1 MCGIF
6 IFPLSYGWDK
16 TIGREDGIMEQ
27 NKIYADIAHRTGG
40 HIYIGVV
47 GPVRT
52 GKSTFIKQF
61 MEKLVL
67 PNLEDEIVRERA
79 TDELPQSGSGKTI
92 MTSEPKFVPEEAVS
106 VHLSEG
112 VDASVRLI
120 DSVGFMI
127 PGASGQFDDTGERLV
142 TTPWFDHE
150 IPMREAAEI
159 GTRKVITDHS
169 TIGLVITTD
178 GSITDFDRAAYV
190 DAESR
195 VIEELKAIGKPFLIL
210 LNSTHPEESDTQ
222 ALAET
227 LSEKYDAVCLPVNC
241 KRLNDETICALLR
254 SVLLEFPVTELGVEL
269 PEWMESLPHDS
280 ERKAALYSLL
290 LEQAE
295 KISKL
300 RDARVLCDGLRGSE
314 LEVEPTVDNMEVST
328 GRIVYRLAFP
338 RSLYYEILSEASG
351 VDLRSDREL
360 VKYLSE
366 TKSVQESYAQV
377 RDALRDVRE
386 TGYGVVMPTAEELQI
401 EEPEIV
407 RQGGKYSVR
416 LRATAPSIH
425 MLKANVHAE
434 VSPEVAGESASGEIL
449 GFLLQGFQGDASQL
463 WDSNIFGKSLY
474 TIAREDIETKLQS
487 MPEKAAGKLQETI
500 QKIIN
505 DGGGTLFCFIL

>member
-1 MCGIF
+1 
-6 IFPLSYGWDK
+6 
-16 TIGREDGIMEQ
+16 MEQ
-27 NKIYADIAHRTGG
+27 KTIYADIANRTGG

-61 MEKLVL
+61 METLVL
-67 PNLEDEIVRERA
+67 PHLDDEIMRA
-79 TDELPQSGSGKTI
+79 RTTDELPQSGTGKAI

-106 VHLSEG
+106 VSLTED
-112 VDASVRLI
+112 VQASVRLI

-127 PGASGQFDDTGERLV
+127 PGAAGQFDETGERLV

-159 GTRKVITDHS
+159 GTRKVITDHA

-190 DAESR
+190 EAEGR
-195 VIEELKAIGKPFLIL
+195 VIKELQAIGKPFLIL
-210 LNSTHPEESDTQ
+210 LNSTHPESAETQ
-222 ALAET
+222 ALAE
-227 LSEKYDAVCLPVNC
+227 SISGQYDAACLPVNC
-241 KRLNDETICALLR
+241 KALDEDTICALLR
-254 SVLLEFPVTELGVEL
+254 SVLLEFPVTELGVML
-269 PEWMESLPHDS
+269 PEWLESLPHDS
-280 ERKAALYSLL
+280 ERKTKLYQCLL
-290 LEQAE
+290 AQAE
-295 KISKL
+295 EIHRL
-300 RDARVLCDGLRGSE
+300 RDAEHFCAGIAEADMD
-314 LEVEPTVDNMEVST
+314 VEPSVSNLDVST
-328 GRIVYRLAFP
+328 GRIVYRLDFP

-351 VDLRSDREL
+351 VYLRSDREL
-360 VKYLSE
+360 VAYLTE

-386 TGYGVVMPTAEELQI
+386 TGYGVVMPTADELRL

-487 MPEKAAGKLQETI
+487 MPEKAAGKLQEAI